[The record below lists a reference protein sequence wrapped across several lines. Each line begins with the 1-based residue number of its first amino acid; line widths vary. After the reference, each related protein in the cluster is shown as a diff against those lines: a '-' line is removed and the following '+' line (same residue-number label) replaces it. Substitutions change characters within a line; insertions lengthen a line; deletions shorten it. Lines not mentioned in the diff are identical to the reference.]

1 MNRRKVASESI
12 SENSGCWESACFLWS
27 SVRFN
32 VLMEAPLDVGLSVA
46 SCPCSLYSGRA
57 SAPNK
62 VSLQINKPRPHG
74 VLRASVHG
82 FRRTVARGETELKAM
97 TKFAAIVF
105 LIILKFDYLQVERV
119 R

>member
-32 VLMEAPLDVGLSVA
+32 VLMEAPLVVGLSVA
-46 SCPCSLYSGRA
+46 SCRRLPYSGRMN
-57 SAPNK
+57 APNK
-62 VSLQINKPRPHG
+62 VSLQINKPKPHG
-74 VLRASVHG
+74 MLRAAVHG
-82 FRRTVARGETELKAM
+82 AGRAAARGETELKTM

-105 LIILKFDYLQVERV
+105 LIILKFKFLQVERV